1 MPVSVQKW
9 RVEIGTFSCR
19 YILRYPQSCN
29 FLMKGKTV
37 VVGFAFGLLLN
48 FFVILYFCY
57 ILLTHGDIEV
67 NPGPKKNCSTN
78 FSFCHWN
85 LNSLSAHN
93 YVKLS
98 SLQAYNSVY
107 KHDVI
112 CLSETYLDNSVLS
125 DERDLNFPGYKLV
138 RADYPGNVKRGGVC
152 IYFKESLSIRFLDVP
167 SNLNECLLCELSYK
181 NKKCFIATLYRSPSQ
196 SREEFEK
203 FLDNFEVLI
212 KSISNQK
219 SP

>member
-1 MPVSVQKW
+1 
-9 RVEIGTFSCR
+9 
-19 YILRYPQSCN
+19 
-29 FLMKGKTV
+29 MKRKTV
-37 VVGFAFGLLLN
+37 VVGFAFGFLLN
-48 FFVILYFCY
+48 FFVILYSYY

-67 NPGPKKNCSTN
+67 NPGPKKNCSN
-78 FSFCHWN
+78 SFSFCHWN
-85 LNSLSAHN
+85 LNSLTAHN

-112 CLSETYLDNSVLS
+112 CLSETYLDNSILS
-125 DERDLNFPGYKLV
+125 GERDLNFPGYKLV
-138 RADYPGNVKRGGVC
+138 TADYPENVKRGGIC
-152 IYFKESLSIRFLDVP
+152 IYFKESLSMRFLDVP
-167 SNLNECLLCELSYK
+167 SNQDECLLCELSYK

>member
-1 MPVSVQKW
+1 MPVSVQQW

-29 FLMKGKTV
+29 FFMKGKTV

-57 ILLTHGDIEV
+57 ILLSHGDIEV
-67 NPGPKKNCSTN
+67 NPGPKKNCSTT

-98 SLQAYNSVY
+98 SLQVYNSVY

-112 CLSETYLDNSVLS
+112 CLSETYLDNSVSS
-125 DERDLNFPGYKLV
+125 DDSDLIFLGY
-138 RADYPGNVKRGGVC
+138 
-152 IYFKESLSIRFLDVP
+152 
-167 SNLNECLLCELSYK
+167 
-181 NKKCFIATLYRSPSQ
+181 
-196 SREEFEK
+196 
-203 FLDNFEVLI
+203 
-212 KSISNQK
+212 
-219 SP
+219 

>member
-1 MPVSVQKW
+1 M
-9 RVEIGTFSCR
+9 
-19 YILRYPQSCN
+19 
-29 FLMKGKTV
+29 
-37 VVGFAFGLLLN
+37 
-48 FFVILYFCY
+48 
-57 ILLTHGDIEV
+57 THGDIEV

-78 FSFCHWN
+78 FSFCHWD
-85 LNSLSAHN
+85 LNTLSVHH
-93 YVKLS
+93 YVNLS
-98 SLQAYNSVY
+98 SLQAYN

-125 DERDLNFPGYKLV
+125 DESDLNFLGYKLV

-196 SREEFEK
+196 SRDKFEK
-203 FLDNFEVLI
+203 SLSNFEILI
-212 KSISNQK
+212 KDTISMIMGDFN
-219 SP
+219 P